1 MGRKSGGTQKVDQTS
16 EVVQHNI
23 PEEFRPYLQ
32 KQMRLADALLQ
43 EDYIPYGGQRLAGFN
58 PQETAAFQGV
68 QAIAGRNLPGVTGAK
83 TYFGNLAGQTGSPVS
98 GTDYLGVGSNY
109 APGTIS
115 TGYTPTAGSITSAYA
130 PTAGSFGSGYGGADF
145 SSGYG
150 ARDFTSSYQPGQ
162 ITSSFQGAD
171 IGSDYQP
178 GQIQSTYVP
187 GEFEAQ
193 RSIANIDDY
202 MNPYT
207 ERVLDRQLARRQ
219 KGFQERRAQQQAQ
232 DTAAGGASAFGGRGL
247 LQQQTAQ
254 TAFDEGTADIE
265 ASALD
270 QAYQQALSA
279 SSRDIDRD
287 LRVQQL
293 RDQAERT
300 RAQMAFGADTARD
313 AAERARAQMAT
324 RAQEATARF
333 GQAAGAQDIQAQ
345 IASDAAARS
354 AGQMDLSAQQYADQS
369 AQQAAKL
376 GLTAQQYQDLSR
388 RAAGEQ
394 TLRGQQMEDAAMR
407 ASGEQGL
414 RAMIASDAAMRA
426 GGEQGLRA
434 AIASDQAA
442 RARGDQDIR
451 SSMANQ
457 RAYAAALARRDAAS
471 RYGVDLDKT
480 EQAMDLQRMGALAQS
495 GQDMRAL
502 QQRGLDMAYQDFI
515 RQRDYPK
522 EMLAFY
528 SNLMKQNINP
538 IPADARQT
546 VTSPAPSRL
555 GQMANLGLGALALG
569 RGRTV

>member
-1 MGRKSGGTQKVDQTS
+1 MGRKSGGTQKVAQTS

-171 IGSDYQP
+171 IGSAYQP

-407 ASGEQGL
+407 ASGEQGR
-414 RAMIASDAAMRA
+414 RAMIASEAAMRA

-502 QQRGLDMAYQDFI
+502 QQRGLAMAYQDFI
-515 RQRDYPK
+515 RPRAYPK
-522 EMLAFY
+522 EMLEFY
-528 SNLMKQNINP
+528 
-538 IPADARQT
+538 
-546 VTSPAPSRL
+546 
-555 GQMANLGLGALALG
+555 
-569 RGRTV
+569 

>member
-23 PEEFRPYLQ
+23 PEEFRPYLR
-32 KQMRLADALLQ
+32 KQMQLADALLQ

-58 PQETAAFQGV
+58 PQEQAAFTGV
-68 QAIAGRNLPGVTGAK
+68 QAIAQRNLPGVTGAK
-83 TYFGNLAGQTGSPVS
+83 TYFNTLAGQTGAPVS
-98 GTDYLGVGSNY
+98 GTDYLGVSSNY
-109 APGTIS
+109 SPGTIS
-115 TGYTPTAGSITSAYA
+115 TGYTPTAGSITSAYS

-162 ITSSFQGAD
+162 ITSSFQGAN

-178 GQIQSTYVP
+178 GEIQSTYAP
-187 GEFEAQ
+187 GQFEAE
-193 RSIANIDDY
+193 RSITNIDDY

-345 IASDAAARS
+345 IASDAAARA

-394 TLRGQQMEDAAMR
+394 TLRSQQMEDAAMR
-407 ASGEQGL
+407 AS
-414 RAMIASDAAMRA
+414 
-426 GGEQGLRA
+426 GEQGLRA

-451 SSMANQ
+451 TSMANQ

-471 RYGVDLDKT
+471 KYGVDLDKT

-502 QQRGLDMAYQDFI
+502 TQRGLDMAYQDFI

-522 EMLAFY
+522 EMLAYY

-569 RGRTV
+569 RGRQG

>member
-23 PEEFRPYLQ
+23 PEEFRPYLR
-32 KQMRLADALLQ
+32 KQMQLADALLQ

-58 PQETAAFQGV
+58 PQEQAAFTGV
-68 QAIAGRNLPGVTGAK
+68 QAIAQRNLPGVTGAK
-83 TYFGNLAGQTGSPVS
+83 TYFGNLAGQTGSPVA

-109 APGTIS
+109 APGTI
-115 TGYTPTAGSITSAYA
+115 TSAYS

-162 ITSSFQGAD
+162 ITSSFQGAN

-178 GQIQSTYVP
+178 GEIQSTYAP
-187 GEFEAQ
+187 GQFEAE
-193 RSIANIDDY
+193 RSITNIDDY

-345 IASDAAARS
+345 IASDAAARA

-394 TLRGQQMEDAAMR
+394 TLRSQQMEDAAMR
-407 ASGEQGL
+407 AS
-414 RAMIASDAAMRA
+414 
-426 GGEQGLRA
+426 GEQGLRA

-451 SSMANQ
+451 TSMANQ

-471 RYGVDLDKT
+471 KYGVDLDKT

-502 QQRGLDMAYQDFI
+502 TQRGLDMAYQDFI

-522 EMLAFY
+522 EMLAYY

-569 RGRTV
+569 RGRQG